1 MSFFSAGRV
10 DTTRFDRNKLPCGP
24 KNTDAVYRVRLTDLS
39 DHFGCNGGDR
49 TQFNFTITDGP
60 KAGGTGAELVMHGG
74 YAKAWMA
81 DKARG
86 TIAITL
92 GAFAGMT
99 ADKAG
104 FKVTNEFFQE
114 NSRSQQY
121 NGNTVASKTREASD
135 LPLVKAN
142 AEAFLVVKP
151 YFEKKDG
158 KLVLKDGKPVRKLNP
173 KTKQPSVTYEF
184 FPLSANLAISDEFE
198 TQLLDADEEEAPEV
212 TDEPEVPTT
221 VDALALA
228 LAAGWKPN
236 GTSGYYYNS
245 KDKSAKQLKEAAL
258 RAQFGG

>member
-1 MSFFSAGRV
+1 MSFFSAGKV

-24 KNTDAVYRVRLTDLS
+24 KDTDAVYRVRLTDLC
-39 DHFGCNGGDR
+39 DHFGGNGGDR
-49 TQFNFTITDGP
+49 TQFNFTIVDGP

-92 GAFAGMT
+92 GAFAGLT

-104 FKVTNEFFQE
+104 FKVTNEFFQT
-114 NSRSQQY
+114 NSRKQFYS
-121 NGNTVASKTREASD
+121 GNTVSEKSADASD
-135 LPLVKAN
+135 LPLVQSG

-158 KLVLKDGKPVRKLNP
+158 KLVLVNGKPVRKVNP
-173 KTKQPSVTYEF
+173 KTKQKSVTYEF
-184 FPLSANLAISDEFE
+184 FPISANLATSEEFE
-198 TQLLDADEEEAPEV
+198 NQMDVEDDEAPEV
-212 TDEPEVPTT
+212 SDEPEVPAV

-228 LAAGWKPN
+228 VADGWKAHP
-236 GTSGYYYNS
+236 
-245 KDKSAKQLKEAAL
+245 KDPSVFFKKGEAKQYKEAAL
-258 RAQFGG
+258 RALYTK

>member
-1 MSFFSAGRV
+1 MSFFSAGKV

-24 KNTDAVYRVRLTDLS
+24 NNTDAVYRVRLTDLC
-39 DHFGCNGGDR
+39 DHFGGNGGDR
-49 TQFNFTITDGP
+49 TQFNFSIVDGP

-92 GAFAGMT
+92 GAFAGLT

-104 FKVTNEFFQE
+104 FKVTNEFFQA
-114 NSRSQQY
+114 NSRKQFY
-121 NGNTVASKTREASD
+121 NGNTVSEKSADAAD
-135 LPLVKAN
+135 LPLVKTG

-158 KLVLKDGKPVRKLNP
+158 KLVLVNGKPVRKVNP
-173 KTKQPSVTYEF
+173 KTKQKSVTYEF
-184 FPLSANLAISDEFE
+184 LPLSANLAISEEFE
-198 TQLLDADEEEAPEV
+198 NQMDAEEDTDEAPAV
-212 TDEPEVPTT
+212 TDEPEAPAS

-228 LAAGWKPN
+228 LADGWKPN
-236 GTSGYYYNS
+236 GTSGFYY
-245 KDKSAKQLKEAAL
+245 KKGEAKQHKEGAL
-258 RAQFGG
+258 RALYTK